1 MTKADKILLLCSWL
15 SKNFPIGENV
25 HVYLK
30 KSLRDCIAITDYA
43 EEGVSGKKAEI
54 LGLANEHVGRKVSR
68 YRPVKQIFVLGKL
81 AIYPLEEVLK
91 HEWVHHRRSLEGLHD
106 DQFWL
111 ELGRVY
117 REQQRWYNSDDYND
131 KDKGLPI
138 SSKFELFIDEDLG
151 LKFSPAMFEL
161 VPELSKNRWCLSGIA
176 SSRGTRT
183 SDEKSPPKI

>member
-1 MTKADKILLLCSWL
+1 MRPTKADKILLLCSWL

-30 KSLRDCIAITDYA
+30 KSLRDHTVITDYA

-54 LGLANEHVGRKVSR
+54 LGLAKKHVHFST
-68 YRPVKQIFVLGKL
+68 PVKQIFVLGKL
-81 AIYPLEEVLK
+81 SLYPLEEVLK

-117 REQQRWYNSDDYND
+117 REQQRWCNSGDYSD
-131 KDKGLPI
+131 KDLGCPI
-138 SSKFELFIDEDLG
+138 SNKFELHIDESLG
-151 LKFSPAMFEL
+151 LKFSIDWPKEKA
-161 VPELSKNRWCLSGIA
+161 V
-176 SSRGTRT
+176 TRAART
-183 SDEKSPPKI
+183 NDTVAA